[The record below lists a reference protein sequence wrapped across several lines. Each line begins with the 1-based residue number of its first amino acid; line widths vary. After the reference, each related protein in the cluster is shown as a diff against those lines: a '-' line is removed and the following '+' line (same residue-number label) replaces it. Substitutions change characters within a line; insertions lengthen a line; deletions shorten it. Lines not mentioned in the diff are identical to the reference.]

1 MFKFKE
7 VGIDLGSNSIKI
19 VRIDKTGSTSSL
31 NPILSQLKDYK
42 TYPVNCEPYTAEYYQ
57 LLKSCIKD
65 FSKTYKLS
73 KLSLNIT
80 IPVDN
85 VHSHINF
92 IDMPIVSEKLLG
104 EGVELEAKQKM
115 AMEGITDSHVTWKI
129 IKEDTEL
136 EEYRILLANLEKD
149 IVKALT
155 QFKTIKWRVNRVM
168 LQPVVLERIAES
180 NDIVLD
186 MGHSSTR
193 VYLYADGK
201 LAQVEIIDIGGKDVL
216 NDVKNYLEE
225 NSMGDI
231 SAEDILKQVPMYN
244 ETLGDDVFDRDLD
257 KENFEDYDLFEDE
270 NDGDVLFLDES
281 HYEEETNDDD
291 IEDLEK
297 EIFIEENEDGEVEL
311 VNKFLENNDSQDIE
325 TKDENFKDV
334 KDLEDVEGLEDV
346 KGPEDVEDETYDPEL
361 IKELS
366 LAIDE
371 KVKRIIE
378 EIKGIVRMFE
388 LQAGSSVDSIF
399 YVGQLSNLTFFKE
412 SIEAELEL
420 ELKPVDILDIN
431 DEKNDNVTL
440 YSLAS
445 LVSMDAELQD
455 DTNFTK
461 FIKANIDYSSIL
473 VIALAL
479 SLSVGFTFKVIDDK
493 YTERIS
499 ELNAV
504 EAEQSHTI
512 FSLQED
518 IEAAQE
524 SIDKSNYFI
533 QKMDMLK
540 AQKKWLSDI
549 LYVIPERT
557 PLTIVIKDLSIVD
570 GTVVLGGYSSDYSSI
585 GFFANK
591 LEDIAEVNID
601 SIEERNNP
609 EVIYSVTMDNPELI
623 SDKYIVKHSFKIT
636 LKYQDTFLGH

>member
-19 VRIDKTGSTSSL
+19 ARIDKTGSTSSL
-31 NPILSQLKDYK
+31 NPTLSQLKDYK

-65 FSKTYKLS
+65 FSKTYNLF

-104 EGVELEAKQKM
+104 EGVELEAEQKM
-115 AMEGITDSHVTWKI
+115 AMEGITDSHFTWKI
-129 IKEDTEL
+129 IKEDMGL

-149 IVKALT
+149 IVKAIT
-155 QFKTIKWRVNRVM
+155 QFKTIKWRINRVM

-193 VYLYADGK
+193 VYLYTDGK

-216 NDVKNYLEE
+216 NDVKNFLEE
-225 NSMGDI
+225 NSMKDI

-244 ETLGDDVFDRDLD
+244 ETLGDDVFDRNLD
-257 KENFEDYDLFEDE
+257 KENFADYDLFED
-270 NDGDVLFLDES
+270 DGDVLFLDES
-281 HYEEETNDDD
+281 HYEEETNDD

-297 EIFIEENEDGEVEL
+297 ETFIEENEDEEVES
-311 VNKFLENNDSQDIE
+311 VNEFLENNDLQDIE
-325 TKDENFKDV
+325 TKDENFEDV
-334 KDLEDVEGLEDV
+334 KDL
-346 KGPEDVEDETYDPEL
+346 EDVEDETYDPEL

-366 LAIDE
+366 LAIDG

-378 EIKGIVRMFE
+378 EVKGIVRMFE
-388 LQAGSSVDSIF
+388 LQTGSSVDSIF
-399 YVGQLSNLTFFKE
+399 HVGQLSNLTFFKE

-431 DEKNDNVTL
+431 DEQNDNVTL

-445 LVSMDAELQD
+445 LVSMDAELKD
-455 DTNFTK
+455 DTNFAK
-461 FIKANIDYSSIL
+461 FIKANIDYSSII
-473 VIALAL
+473 VIALTL

-504 EAEQSHTI
+504 EAEQSQTI
-512 FSLQED
+512 FNLQRD
-518 IEAAQE
+518 IDAAQE
-524 SIDKSNYFI
+524 SIDNSNDFI

-540 AQKKWLSDI
+540 VQKKWLSDI

-557 PLTIVIKDLSIVD
+557 PLTIVIKDLSIED
-570 GTVVLGGYSSDYSSI
+570 RTVVLGGYSSDYSSI

-609 EVIYSVTMDNPELI
+609 EVIYSVTMDNPELT
-623 SDKYIVKHSFKIT
+623 SDKYIVKHSFQIT
-636 LKYQDTFLGH
+636 LKYQDTFLEH

>member
-7 VGIDLGSNSIKI
+7 IGIDLGSNSIKI
-19 VRIDKTGSTSSL
+19 ARIDKTGSTSSL
-31 NPILSQLKDYK
+31 NPTLSQLKDYK

-65 FSKTYKLS
+65 FSKTYKLF

-92 IDMPIVSEKLLG
+92 IDMPIVSEKVLS
-104 EGVELEAKQKM
+104 EGVELEAEQKM
-115 AMEGITDSHVTWKI
+115 AMEGITDSHFTWKI
-129 IKEDTEL
+129 SKEDTGL

-155 QFKTIKWRVNRVM
+155 QFKTIKWRINRVM

-193 VYLYADGK
+193 VYLYVDGK
-201 LAQVEIIDIGGKDVL
+201 LAQVEVIDIGGKDVL

-225 NSMGDI
+225 NSIKDI

-244 ETLGDDVFDRDLD
+244 ETLGDDVFDRGLD
-257 KENFEDYDLFEDE
+257 KENFADYDLFEDE

-281 HYEEETNDDD
+281 HYEEET
-291 IEDLEK
+291 
-297 EIFIEENEDGEVEL
+297 
-311 VNKFLENNDSQDIE
+311 
-325 TKDENFKDV
+325 
-334 KDLEDVEGLEDV
+334 LEDV
-346 KGPEDVEDETYDPEL
+346 KDETYDPKL

-366 LAIDE
+366 LAIDG
-371 KVKRIIE
+371 KIKRIIE
-378 EIKGIVRMFE
+378 EVKGIVRMFE
-388 LQAGSSVDSIF
+388 LQVGSSADSIF

-431 DEKNDNVTL
+431 NEQDDNVTL

-445 LVSMDAELQD
+445 LVSMDVELKD
-455 DTNFTK
+455 DTNFAK
-461 FIKANIDYSSIL
+461 FIKANIDYSSII
-473 VIALAL
+473 VIALTL

-499 ELNAV
+499 ELSAI
-504 EAEQSHTI
+504 EAEQSQTI
-512 FSLQED
+512 SNLQRD
-518 IEAAQE
+518 IDVAQE
-524 SIDKSNYFI
+524 SIDKSNDFI
-533 QKMDMLK
+533 QKMNMLK

-557 PLTIVIKDLSIVD
+557 PLTIVIKDLSIKD

-601 SIEERNNP
+601 SIEERDNP

-623 SDKYIVKHSFKIT
+623 SDKYIVKHSFQIT
-636 LKYQDTFLGH
+636 LKYQDTLLEH

>member
-19 VRIDKTGSTSSL
+19 ARIDKTGSTSSL

-65 FSKTYKLS
+65 FSKTYKLF

-104 EGVELEAKQKM
+104 EGVELEAEQKM
-115 AMEGITDSHVTWKI
+115 AMEGITDSHFTWKI
-129 IKEDTEL
+129 SKEDTGL

-155 QFKTIKWRVNRVM
+155 QFKTIKWRINRVM

-201 LAQVEIIDIGGKDVL
+201 LAQVEVIDIGGKDVL

-225 NSMGDI
+225 NSMEDI

-257 KENFEDYDLFEDE
+257 KENFADYDLFEDDND

-297 EIFIEENEDGEVEL
+297 EIFIEENEDEEVESI
-311 VNKFLENNDSQDIE
+311 NEFLENHDLQDIE
-325 TKDENFKDV
+325 TKDKNFEDV
-334 KDLEDVEGLEDV
+334 KGLEDV
-346 KGPEDVEDETYDPEL
+346 KDETYDPKL

-366 LAIDE
+366 LAIDG

-378 EIKGIVRMFE
+378 EVKGIVRMFE
-388 LQAGSSVDSIF
+388 LQTGSSVDSIF

-431 DEKNDNVTL
+431 NEQDDNVTL

-445 LVSMDAELQD
+445 LVSMDAELKD
-455 DTNFTK
+455 DTNFAK
-461 FIKANIDYSSIL
+461 FIKANIDYSSII
-473 VIALAL
+473 VIALTL

-499 ELNAV
+499 ELSAI
-504 EAEQSHTI
+504 EAEQSQTI
-512 FSLQED
+512 SNLQRD
-518 IEAAQE
+518 IDVAQE
-524 SIDKSNYFI
+524 SINKNNDFI

-557 PLTIVIKDLSIVD
+557 PLTIVIKDLSIKD

-601 SIEERNNP
+601 SIEERDNP

-623 SDKYIVKHSFKIT
+623 SDKYIVKHSFQIT
-636 LKYQDTFLGH
+636 LKYKDTFLEH

>member
-19 VRIDKTGSTSSL
+19 ARIDKTGSTSSL

-65 FSKTYKLS
+65 FSKTYKLF

-92 IDMPIVSEKLLG
+92 VDMPIVSEKVLSK
-104 EGVELEAKQKM
+104 GVELEAEQKM
-115 AMEGITDSHVTWKI
+115 AMEGITDSRFTWKI
-129 IKEDTEL
+129 IKEDTGL
-136 EEYRILLANLEKD
+136 EEYRILLVNLKKD

-155 QFKTIKWRVNRVM
+155 QFKTIKWRINRVM

-193 VYLYADGK
+193 VYLYVDGK
-201 LAQVEIIDIGGKDVL
+201 LAQVEVIDIGGKDVL

-225 NSMGDI
+225 NSIKDI

-257 KENFEDYDLFEDE
+257 KENFADYDLFEDE

-281 HYEEETNDDD
+281 HYEEETNDND
-291 IEDLEK
+291 IKDLEK
-297 EIFIEENEDGEVEL
+297 EMFIEENEDEEVET
-311 VNKFLENNDSQDIE
+311 VNEFLENNDLQDIE
-325 TKDENFKDV
+325 TKDENF
-334 KDLEDVEGLEDV
+334 EDV
-346 KGPEDVEDETYDPEL
+346 KDVEDETYDPEL

-366 LAIDE
+366 LAIDG

-378 EIKGIVRMFE
+378 EVKGIVRMFE

-399 YVGQLSNLTFFKE
+399 YVGQLSNLKFLKE

-431 DEKNDNVTL
+431 DEQNDNVTL

-445 LVSMDAELQD
+445 LVSMDAELKD

-461 FIKANIDYSSIL
+461 FIKANIDYSSII
-473 VIALAL
+473 VIALTL

-499 ELNAV
+499 ELSAI
-504 EAEQSHTI
+504 EAEQSQTI
-512 FSLQED
+512 SNLQRD
-518 IEAAQE
+518 INVAQE
-524 SIDKSNYFI
+524 SIDKSNDFI
-533 QKMDMLK
+533 QKMNMLK

-557 PLTIVIKDLSIVD
+557 PLTIVIKDLSIKD

-601 SIEERNNP
+601 SIEERDNP

-623 SDKYIVKHSFKIT
+623 SDKYIVKYSFQIT
-636 LKYQDTFLGH
+636 LKYQDTFLEH

>member
-19 VRIDKTGSTSSL
+19 ARIDKTGSTSSL

-65 FSKTYKLS
+65 FSKTYKLF

-104 EGVELEAKQKM
+104 EGVKLEAEQKM
-115 AMEGITDSHVTWKI
+115 AMEGITDSHFTWKI
-129 IKEDTEL
+129 IKEDMGL

-155 QFKTIKWRVNRVM
+155 QFKTIKWRINRVM
-168 LQPVVLERIAES
+168 LQPVVLERIVES

-201 LAQVEIIDIGGKDVL
+201 LAQVEVIDIGGKDVL

-225 NSMGDI
+225 NSIEDI

-257 KENFEDYDLFEDE
+257 KENFADYDPFEDDND

-291 IEDLEK
+291 IEYLEK
-297 EIFIEENEDGEVEL
+297 EMFIEENEDEEVESI
-311 VNKFLENNDSQDIE
+311 NEFLENNDLQDIE
-325 TKDENFKDV
+325 TKDENFEDV
-334 KDLEDVEGLEDV
+334 KDLEDI
-346 KGPEDVEDETYDPEL
+346 EDETYDPEL

-366 LAIDE
+366 LAIDG

-378 EIKGIVRMFE
+378 EVKGIVRMFE
-388 LQAGSSVDSIF
+388 LQVSSSVESIF
-399 YVGQLSNLTFFKE
+399 YMGQLSNLTFFKE

-431 DEKNDNVTL
+431 NEQDDNVTL

-445 LVSMDAELQD
+445 LVSMDAELKD
-455 DTNFTK
+455 DTNFAK
-461 FIKANIDYSSIL
+461 FIKANIDYSSII
-473 VIALAL
+473 VIALTL

-499 ELNAV
+499 ELSAI
-504 EAEQSHTI
+504 EAEQSQTI
-512 FSLQED
+512 SNLQRD
-518 IEAAQE
+518 IDVAQE
-524 SIDKSNYFI
+524 SIDKSNDFI
-533 QKMDMLK
+533 QKMNMLK

-557 PLTIVIKDLSIVD
+557 PLTIVIKDLSIED
-570 GTVVLGGYSSDYSSI
+570 GTITLGGYSSDYSSI

-591 LEDIAEVNID
+591 LEDIAEVSID
-601 SIEERNNP
+601 SIEERDNP

-623 SDKYIVKHSFKIT
+623 SDKYIVKHSFQIT
-636 LKYQDTFLGH
+636 LKYQDTLLEH

>member
-19 VRIDKTGSTSSL
+19 ARIDKTGSTSSL

-65 FSKTYKLS
+65 FSKTYKLF

-104 EGVELEAKQKM
+104 KGVELEAEQKM
-115 AMEGITDSHVTWKI
+115 AMEGITDSHFTWKI
-129 IKEDTEL
+129 SKEDMGL

-155 QFKTIKWRVNRVM
+155 QFKTIKWRINRVM

-201 LAQVEIIDIGGKDVL
+201 LAQVEVIDIGGKDVL

-225 NSMGDI
+225 NSMEDI

-244 ETLGDDVFDRDLD
+244 ETLGDDVFYRDLD
-257 KENFEDYDLFEDE
+257 KENFADYDLFEDD

-291 IEDLEK
+291 IEYLEK
-297 EIFIEENEDGEVEL
+297 EMFIEEDEDEEVESI
-311 VNKFLENNDSQDIE
+311 NEFLENNDLQDIE
-325 TKDENFKDV
+325 TKDENFEDV
-334 KDLEDVEGLEDV
+334 KDLEDI
-346 KGPEDVEDETYDPEL
+346 EDETYDPEL

-366 LAIDE
+366 LAIDG

-378 EIKGIVRMFE
+378 EVKGIVRMFE
-388 LQAGSSVDSIF
+388 LQVGSSVDSIF

-431 DEKNDNVTL
+431 NEQDDNVTL

-445 LVSMDAELQD
+445 LVSMDAELKD
-455 DTNFTK
+455 DTNFAK
-461 FIKANIDYSSIL
+461 FIKANIDYSSII

-499 ELNAV
+499 ELNAIK
-504 EAEQSHTI
+504 AEQSQTI
-512 FSLQED
+512 FNLQRD
-518 IEAAQE
+518 IDVAQE
-524 SIDKSNYFI
+524 SIDKSNDFI

-557 PLTIVIKDLSIVD
+557 PLTIVIKDLSIED
-570 GTVVLGGYSSDYSSI
+570 GTITLGGYSSDYSSI

-591 LEDIAEVNID
+591 LEDIAEVSID
-601 SIEERNNP
+601 SIEERDNS

-623 SDKYIVKHSFKIT
+623 SDKYIVKHSFQIT
-636 LKYQDTFLGH
+636 LKYEDTFLEH

>member
-19 VRIDKTGSTSSL
+19 ARIDKTGSTSSL
-31 NPILSQLKDYK
+31 NPTLSQLKDYK

-65 FSKTYKLS
+65 FSKTYKLF

-92 IDMPIVSEKLLG
+92 IDMPIVSEKVLS
-104 EGVELEAKQKM
+104 EGVELEAEQKM
-115 AMEGITDSHVTWKI
+115 AMEGITDSRFTWKI
-129 IKEDTEL
+129 IKEDTGL
-136 EEYRILLANLEKD
+136 EEYRILLVNLKKD

-155 QFKTIKWRVNRVM
+155 QFKTIKWRINRVM

-193 VYLYADGK
+193 VYLYVDGK
-201 LAQVEIIDIGGKDVL
+201 LAQVEVIDIGGKDVL

-225 NSMGDI
+225 NSIKDI

-257 KENFEDYDLFEDE
+257 KENFADYDLFEDE

-291 IEDLEK
+291 IKDLEK
-297 EIFIEENEDGEVEL
+297 EMFIEENEDEEVET
-311 VNKFLENNDSQDIE
+311 VNEFLENNDLQDIE
-325 TKDENFKDV
+325 TKDENF
-334 KDLEDVEGLEDV
+334 EDV
-346 KGPEDVEDETYDPEL
+346 KDVEDETYDPEL

-366 LAIDE
+366 LAIDG

-378 EIKGIVRMFE
+378 EVKGIVRMFE

-399 YVGQLSNLTFFKE
+399 YVGQLSNLKFLKE

-431 DEKNDNVTL
+431 DEQNDNVTL

-445 LVSMDAELQD
+445 LVSMDAELKD

-461 FIKANIDYSSIL
+461 FIKANIDYSSII
-473 VIALAL
+473 VIALTL

-499 ELNAV
+499 ELSAI
-504 EAEQSHTI
+504 EAEQSQTI
-512 FSLQED
+512 SNLQRD
-518 IEAAQE
+518 IDVAQE
-524 SIDKSNYFI
+524 SIDKNNDFI
-533 QKMDMLK
+533 QKINMLK

-557 PLTIVIKDLSIVD
+557 PLTIVIKDLSIKD

-601 SIEERNNP
+601 SIEERDNP

-623 SDKYIVKHSFKIT
+623 SDKYIVKHSFQIT
-636 LKYQDTFLGH
+636 LKYQDTLLEH

>member
-19 VRIDKTGSTSSL
+19 ARIDKTGSTSSL

-42 TYPVNCEPYTAEYYQ
+42 AYPVNCEPYTAKYYQ

-73 KLSLNIT
+73 KLSLNVT

-92 IDMPIVSEKLLG
+92 IDMPIVSEKLLSD
-104 EGVELEAKQKM
+104 GVELEAEQKM
-115 AMEGITDSHVTWKI
+115 AIEGITDSHFTWKI
-129 IKEDTEL
+129 IKEDMGL
-136 EEYRILLANLEKD
+136 SEYRILLANLEKD

-155 QFKTIKWRVNRVM
+155 QFKTIKWRVNRLM

-186 MGHSSTR
+186 MGYSSTR

-225 NSMGDI
+225 NSMKDI
-231 SAEDILKQVPMYN
+231 SAEDILKQVPMYK

-257 KENFEDYDLFEDE
+257 KENFADYDHFE

-297 EIFIEENEDGEVEL
+297 EVFIEENEDREVKL
-311 VNKFLENNDSQDIE
+311 VNEFLENKDLQDIE
-325 TKDENFKDV
+325 TKDENP
-334 KDLEDVEGLEDV
+334 EDV
-346 KGPEDVEDETYDPEL
+346 KGLEDVEDETYDPEL

-431 DEKNDNVTL
+431 DEQNDNVTL

-461 FIKANIDYSSIL
+461 LIKANINYSSII
-473 VIALAL
+473 VIALAI

-504 EAEQSHTI
+504 EMEQSYTI
-512 FSLQED
+512 SDLQRD
-518 IEAAQE
+518 IDVAQE
-524 SIDKSNYFI
+524 SIDKSNNFI

-557 PLTIVIKDLSIVD
+557 PLTIVIKDLSIAD

-601 SIEERNNP
+601 SIDSIKGKNNP
-609 EVIYSVTMDNPELI
+609 EVIYSVTLDNPELI
-623 SDKYIVKHSFKIT
+623 SDKYIVKYSFQIT
-636 LKYQDTFLGH
+636 LKYQDTFLEH